1 MEVTM
6 AKGNEPFIGD
16 RVHHEGR
23 LHPYKAGW
31 FQANGEIVNLLQ
43 DEDTEDTLEVM
54 VKFDNEDVQIYDV
67 EELEW
72 TNAMGGYW
80 RVV

>member
-1 MEVTM
+1 MI
-6 AKGNEPFIGD
+6 GNEPFIGD

-23 LHPYKAGW
+23 THPTRVGW
-31 FQANGEIVNLLQ
+31 LQANGEIVNIL
-43 DEDTEDTLEVM
+43 EDDDGNAGEVV
-54 VKFDNEDVQIYDV
+54 VKFGPEDIEIYDV
-67 EELEW
+67 TQLEW